1 MHDAGMRVLDGMMP
15 DSIDPYASEP
25 KRFVGRTVR
34 FLPVGQCHGV
44 QKVGIVTAQR
54 FTGRTAKG
62 NLPDYALDVRGSS
75 GKVITI
81 SLVENRASFD

>member
-1 MHDAGMRVLDGMMP
+1 MTATA
-15 DSIDPYASEP
+15 DPYADEP
-25 KRFVGRTVR
+25 KKWIGKTAR
-34 FLPVGQCHGV
+34 FLPIGHAHGP
-44 QKVGIVTAQR
+44 QMVGIVTAQR

-75 GKVITI
+75 GKIITI